1 MKQEQ
6 IQVMNNL
13 NIQYLADDYAWWIK
27 HHGDGRSKLGFR
39 FGQFIFNKY
48 SFEFDQSYFVESAT
62 SAYKL
67 LLRGLKAK
75 NK

>member
-1 MKQEQ
+1 
-6 IQVMNNL
+6 MNKL
-13 NIQYLADDYAWWIK
+13 NIQYLAEDYAWWIK
-27 HHGDGRSKLGFR
+27 QYGDGRSNLGFR

>member
-1 MKQEQ
+1 MSVQKFT
-6 IQVMNNL
+6 IQH
-13 NIQYLADDYAWWIK
+13 LAEDYAWWVK
-27 HHGDGRSKLGFR
+27 RYGDGRSTLGLR

>member
-1 MKQEQ
+1 MIELNTK
-6 IQVMNNL
+6 NL
-13 NIQYLADDYAWWIK
+13 SDDYAWWIK
-27 HHGDGRSKLGFR
+27 RFGDGRSKLGLR

-48 SFEFDQSYFVESAT
+48 SFEFDQSYFVDSAT